1 MIAGRAVFFSRFG
14 AGLAFSLCLCQSASA
29 TFVDFAFPAA
39 SSRDGWIKLNSGN
52 FPRGGFPG
60 ANNWTSPIGSNE
72 LNSGDAD
79 LSRVSG
85 GADGGGPFTA
95 FESLYFGSKF
105 QVPNTLGGTLRIS
118 DPTALQTAKTIV
130 FQIQIG
136 EAEGY
141 DFHEPNGTPV
151 LRINGTTVLTPT
163 FTQLLNRYQNG
174 TFYSPATEQD
184 EPVYVNSLGFQ
195 WNVSGFGPINSLE
208 IDFSAVTHA
217 QVYRMRLDQ
226 TADIVNRNVFLP
238 DFKMVARGIPVYD
251 GAQTSVTHK
260 FSGPAN
266 TELAI
271 EYSDSLAGD
280 SWTSV
285 GVWSI
290 GSDGFVDVPFSKAGD
305 YASTF
310 ARGMFFRAS
319 YIFTE

>member
-14 AGLAFSLCLCQSASA
+14 AGLAFSLCLCQSAISS
-29 TFVDFAFPAA
+29 FVDFAFPAA
-39 SSRDGWIKLNSGN
+39 SSHDGWVNLNAGN
-52 FPRGGFPG
+52 FFRGGFPG
-60 ANNWTSPIGSNE
+60 GNNWTSPIGSNE
-72 LNSGDAD
+72 LNSSDAD
-79 LSRVSG
+79 LSRISG
-85 GADGGGPFTA
+85 GADGGGPFPSS
-95 FESLYFGSKF
+95 ESIYFGSSF
-105 QVPNTLGGTLRIS
+105 QVPNRLGGTLRIS
-118 DPTALQTAKTIV
+118 DPTPLQTAKTIV

-141 DFHEPNGTPV
+141 DFHEPSGLPV
-151 LRINGTTVLTPT
+151 LRVNGTTVLTPT
-163 FTQLLNRYQNG
+163 ITQLLNSYQSG
-174 TFYSPATEQD
+174 TFYSPATKQD

-226 TADIVNRNVFLP
+226 TALIVNRNVFLP
-238 DFKMVARGIPVYD
+238 DFKMVARGNPVYD
-251 GAQTSVTHK
+251 GTQTYVTHK

-271 EYSDSLAGD
+271 EYTDSLAGG
-280 SWTSV
+280 SWTST
-285 GVWSI
+285 GVWST
-290 GSDGFVDVPFSKAGD
+290 GSDGFVDVSFSRAGD

>member
-14 AGLAFSLCLCQSASA
+14 AGLAFSLCLCQSAISS
-29 TFVDFAFPAA
+29 FVDFAFPAA
-39 SSRDGWIKLNSGN
+39 SSRDGWANINSSS

-60 ANNWTSPIGSNE
+60 ASNWKSPIGSNE
-72 LNSGDAD
+72 PNSGDAD
-79 LSRVSG
+79 LLRVSG

-95 FESLYFGSKF
+95 FESLYFGSF
-105 QVPNTLGGTLRIS
+105 SQVPNTLGGTLRIS

-141 DFHEPNGTPV
+141 DFYEPSGTPV
-151 LRINGTTVLTPT
+151 LRVNGTIVLTPT
-163 FTQLLNRYQNG
+163 FIQLLNRYQNG
-174 TFYSPATEQD
+174 TYPSPQTQKD

-195 WNVSGFGPINSLE
+195 WNVNGFGPINSLE

-217 QVYRMRLDQ
+217 QVYRMQLDQ
-226 TADIVNRNVFLP
+226 TAYIVNRNVFLP
-238 DFKMVARGIPVYD
+238 DFKMVARGNPVYD
-251 GAQTSVTHK
+251 GTQTSVTHK

-271 EYSDSLAGD
+271 EYTDSLAGG
-280 SWTSV
+280 SWTFA
-285 GVWSI
+285 GVWST
-290 GSDGFVDVPFSKAGD
+290 GSDGFVDVSFSRAGD

-319 YIFTE
+319 YVFTE